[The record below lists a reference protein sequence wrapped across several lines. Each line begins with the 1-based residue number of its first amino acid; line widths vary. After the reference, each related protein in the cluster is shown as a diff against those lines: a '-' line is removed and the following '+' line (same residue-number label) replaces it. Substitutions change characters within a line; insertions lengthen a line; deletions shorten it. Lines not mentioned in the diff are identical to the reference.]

1 MISIQI
7 PGSYEC
13 ERRYILSVIFEE
25 FLGLKIQIRSTNRQD
40 VLITAGDNRKL
51 LVVDH
56 LFAFP
61 ETQWLQSSS
70 LPDRPLKIWDLASL
84 PFPVSVV
91 DLKIPVIYGR
101 YFSAFSFM
109 RSTGNIIILG
119 LDIFGTAFFMLTR
132 YEEFISSDRDC
143 HNRFPATASLAYHEG
158 FLDRPIVNEYVE
170 ILWACLKK
178 LWPGLKRKP
187 RHFQIHV
194 SHDVDHPFR
203 YLFNGVKRLAR
214 ICAVDMIRHRS
225 PLQPWF
231 TVRDWMKVK
240 CGDLAADPYN
250 TFDLVMNISEQYNLR
265 STFYFIAGHSAG
277 IIDGVYQVDHPL
289 IHILLQRINERGHEI
304 GLHLSYNTY
313 RNPLQTKK
321 EFAHLKKVCVEER
334 IHQIH
339 WGARQHYLRWETPA
353 TFQNQEEAGLSYD
366 SSLTFADHAGFRCG
380 VCYEYPVFN
389 INTRRPLLLRERPL
403 IVMER
408 TIFDKQYMNLGIEG
422 ETSLQA
428 IKQLRD
434 RCKLFGGDFT
444 LLWHNNRFVEKRE
457 VEIYENI
464 LNLRK
469 PQ

>member
-7 PGSYEC
+7 PGSYES
-13 ERRYILSVIFEE
+13 ERRYVLSVILEE
-25 FLGLKIQIRSTNRQD
+25 FLGLEIRVRSTNRQD
-40 VLITAGDNRKL
+40 VLITAGSNRRL

-61 ETQWLQSSS
+61 KSQWLQPSS

-101 YFSAFSFM
+101 CFSAFSFM
-109 RSTGNIIILG
+109 RSTENIIILG

-132 YEEFISSDRDC
+132 YEELVSSDRDR
-143 HNRFPATASLAYHEG
+143 HNRFPATASLAYREG
-158 FLDRPIVNEYVE
+158 FLDRPIINEYVE

-187 RHFQIHV
+187 RHFQIYV

-214 ICAVDMIRHRS
+214 TCAIDMIRHRS
-225 PLQPWF
+225 PLMPWF
-231 TVRDWMKVK
+231 TVRDWLKVK

-250 TFDLVMNISEQYNLR
+250 TFDLIMNISEQYNLR
-265 STFYFIAGHSAG
+265 STFYFIADHSAG
-277 IIDGVYQVDHPL
+277 IIDGVYNVDHPVMRN
-289 IHILLQRINERGHEI
+289 LLQKINERGHEI

-321 EFAHLKKVCVEER
+321 EFDHLKEVCVEER

-339 WGARQHYLRWETPA
+339 WGARQHYLRWETPT
-353 TFQNQEEAGLSYD
+353 TFQNLEEAGVSYD
-366 SSLTFADHAGFRCG
+366 TSLAFADHAGFRCG
-380 VCYEYPVFN
+380 VCYQFPTFN
-389 INTRRPLLLRERPL
+389 VRSRESLALYEHPL
-403 IVMER
+403 IVMDR
-408 TIFDKQYMNLGIEG
+408 TVLDRHYMNLGVEG
-422 ETSLQA
+422 ETSLRA
-428 IKQLRD
+428 IEQYKNQCRMFD
-434 RCKLFGGDFT
+434 GDFT
-444 LLWHNNRFVEKRE
+444 LLWHNNRFVDERE
-457 VEIYENI
+457 IKVYKSVLSI
-464 LNLRK
+464 
-469 PQ
+469 